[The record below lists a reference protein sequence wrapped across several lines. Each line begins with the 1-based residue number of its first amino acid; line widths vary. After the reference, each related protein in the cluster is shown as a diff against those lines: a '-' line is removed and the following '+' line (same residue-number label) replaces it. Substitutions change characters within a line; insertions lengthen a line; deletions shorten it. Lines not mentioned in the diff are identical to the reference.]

1 VRLFL
6 VIAVAL
12 ASVGVSNAQAPTAIK
27 EVARLVEQRTFRG
40 VTYPIYEYQGVFV
53 EGDVLL
59 QDYNDATGV
68 VRQQLGAGE
77 QIIGVIASPQ
87 VPLWSQWSQYK
98 DLMVQTCI
106 GPCKGTEVK
115 TADGKL
121 AIMPGGRSGRYFVF
135 ERVAS
140 KLQVDAVVIDW
151 IE

>member
-1 VRLFL
+1 MRLFL
-6 VIAVAL
+6 VMIVAL
-12 ASVGVSNAQAPTAIK
+12 ASAGVSNAQAPTAIK

-53 EGDVLL
+53 EGDVLI

-68 VRQQLGAGE
+68 VRQQLRAGE
-77 QIIGVIASPQ
+77 QIIVVIASQQ
-87 VPLWSQWSQYK
+87 VPLWSQHK

-106 GPCKGTEVK
+106 GPCGKGVK
-115 TADGKL
+115 TADGK
-121 AIMPGGRSGRYFVF
+121 IEIETGGNSGRYFVF